1 MNSIATNDQV
11 FSPAASLS
19 SRWAKSMFIKLVER
33 IKYGRIAVCEG
44 KERMVFGDDGSDPV
58 TITVLSPEFY
68 SRVIYGGSIGAGEAF
83 VDNLWQT
90 DDLTRLVQI
99 MARNMTLLEKIE
111 QRFSWLLQPLRII
124 KHRLNDNSRSG
135 SRKNILSHYDLG
147 NEMYQSFLDPTM
159 MYSSAIYPDE
169 TSSLEAASLHKLKTI
184 CEKLALGPVD
194 HVIEIGSGWCGFALY
209 AAQNYGC
216 RVTTVTI
223 SDAQYEE
230 GMRRI
235 KEAGLEDRI
244 TLLKKD
250 YRDVEGRFDK
260 LVSIEMIE
268 AVGHR
273 YHPQFFA
280 TCSKLLK
287 DNGLMLLQAI
297 TIRDQAYK
305 KYINSVDF
313 IQRHIFPGGCLISN
327 ERIVQLLSK
336 RTDMVMRN
344 LEDIGFDYAR
354 TLEDWRH
361 RFNNSFSHLKRF
373 GYDDSFKRLWNFY
386 LCYCEGGFR
395 ERAISVVQ
403 LVASKSGNV
412 SPARLT

>member
-11 FSPAASLS
+11 FSPDASLS

-44 KERMVFGDDGSDPV
+44 KERMVFGDDGSEPV

-83 VDNLWQT
+83 VDKLWQT

-111 QRFSWLLQPLRII
+111 QKFSWLLQPLRII

-169 TSSLEAASLHKLKTI
+169 TSSLEEASLHKLKTI
-184 CEKLALGPVD
+184 CEKLALGPAD

-223 SDAQYEE
+223 SDAQYDE

-235 KEAGLEDRI
+235 KETGLEERV

-273 YHPQFFA
+273 YHPQFFT
-280 TCSKLLK
+280 TCSNLLK

-403 LVASKSGNV
+403 LVAAKSGNV
-412 SPARLT
+412 SPTRLT